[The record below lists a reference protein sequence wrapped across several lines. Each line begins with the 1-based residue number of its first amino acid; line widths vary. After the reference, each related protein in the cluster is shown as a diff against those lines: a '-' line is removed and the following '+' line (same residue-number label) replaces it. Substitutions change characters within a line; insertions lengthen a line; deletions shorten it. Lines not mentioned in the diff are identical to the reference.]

1 MRRVLTAAWRSWS
14 GRVGLFLV
22 STMVVAVVISY
33 IWVPYDPLR
42 PYPGQDWLPISRD
55 HLFGTDAGGADLFSQ
70 VLVGARVSLF
80 VALASALIAGVV
92 GGVLAVVST
101 ITPRYLGEPVAY
113 FIDVLIAIPTLV
125 LAIVLVGLFKASLFT
140 VSLALGFGAGVVLAR
155 ILRAEVVNATAEPDG
170 SHRRYFLRVPPT
182 ARTAGEAVG
191 WTFGFDNADDYILAA
206 AASGTSTWRTVRRHI
221 LPNIAPVAIVQLS
234 LVAALSI
241 LAEAALSYLG
251 LTERGRPSWGLT
263 LSSLQNTV
271 TVHPWP
277 VLLPGLALVLATLG
291 FNLLGDGLRDA
302 TDPRLRGTASPT
314 QRLAPVPPAV
324 MLPAPSE
331 VE

>member
-22 STMVVAVVISY
+22 SIMVVAVVVSY

-140 VSLALGFGAGVVLAR
+140 VSVALGFGAGVVLAR
-155 ILRAEVVNATAEPDG
+155 ILRAECN
-170 SHRRYFLRVPPT
+170 RVLT
-182 ARTAGEAVG
+182 Q
-191 WTFGFDNADDYILAA
+191 DYILAA

>member
-1 MRRVLTAAWRSWS
+1 M
-14 GRVGLFLV
+14 
-22 STMVVAVVISY
+22 
-33 IWVPYDPLR
+33 
-42 PYPGQDWLPISRD
+42 
-55 HLFGTDAGGADLFSQ
+55 
-70 VLVGARVSLF
+70 LVGARVSLF

-155 ILRAEVVNATAEPDG
+155 ILRAECN
-170 SHRRYFLRVPPT
+170 RVLT
-182 ARTAGEAVG
+182 Q
-191 WTFGFDNADDYILAA
+191 DYILAA

-251 LTERGRPSWGLT
+251 LTDGVGRRG
-263 LSSLQNTV
+263 
-271 TVHPWP
+271 
-277 VLLPGLALVLATLG
+277 A
-291 FNLLGDGLRDA
+291 
-302 TDPRLRGTASPT
+302 
-314 QRLAPVPPAV
+314 
-324 MLPAPSE
+324 
-331 VE
+331 